1 MIINNKEFSEGQI
14 RSFLYFKDDSAL
26 RIIQV
31 FLKRALNLVTS
42 CTWINSSKVLEAIK
56 SDPKAVIRVFENV
69 DCSRNRRIN
78 EIRKEFLIS
87 EDLREKRTLISN
99 LAKPFIEYRVLGETI
114 APLLNSLSDDSLIKA
129 QSLSSIKQKIEQ
141 LNTDLEKFK
150 KEEAQ
155 VRMDVIKKHAKPLD
169 AYKGLSVEFVDL
181 VDKTLSNEQRDK
193 LIGFPVETI
202 ENKIKIL
209 NSRVERVQRLNE
221 MGIKVHVSSTEF
233 ELQAAANEFFRT
245 LKSDVYYELSKEEQ
259 ASLNLTD
266 EERTFLDHVILNREN
281 RLDNWLKNSKNP
293 TNLQNIDKSVR
304 EKIDQAFNLEKKL
317 PVWKALVQKYV
328 DQDAMPDAHY
338 GSPIRAL
345 FNNRI
350 NSIESARMFNRSN
363 LEDYIKSFAVE
374 NKCGHYPDVS
384 DEIINSKL
392 ELIRKYPLTDEY
404 KTLFDVRAF
413 PKDNYY
419 FNQIN
424 LFYWQQKI
432 DQTLSKYDRFLL
444 STLDED
450 QYKSKFEVFKK
461 FFNALKV
468 LRTLNCRFHPRNIVE
483 AINHSGSYEQTLKT
497 ILADYSYF
505 NMTHFIQ
512 STCKYSKPTLKNL
525 TNDQQLLLDR
535 MYDLRNVTDNK
546 SLNFEIIK
554 GWIEKAEHPEKLEE
568 TLYTVVFTA
577 KYSLDVDYYNGFK
590 RFINENVD
598 FRSMY
603 NQRLDG
609 PYGPSDTMKS
619 FISDF
624 DRLYPPMEAEMRN
637 KVLSKARLNPNL
649 VGEVWMFISQYCR
662 RH

>member
-31 FLKRALNLVTS
+31 FLKRTLNLVTL

-69 DCSRNRRIN
+69 DCSRNRRIE

-87 EDLREKRTLISN
+87 EDLREKRELIRN
-99 LAKPFIEYRVLGETI
+99 LAKPLYEYRVLGAPA
-114 APLLNSLSDDSLIKA
+114 APLLDSLSDDSLIKA
-129 QSLSSIKQKIEQ
+129 QSLSSIKQIIEQ

-193 LIGFPVETI
+193 LIGVPVEII
-202 ENKIKIL
+202 ENKIKVL

-233 ELQAAANEFFRT
+233 ECQAAANEFFKT

-266 EERTFLDHVILNREN
+266 EEKTFLDHVILNREN
-281 RLDNWLKNSKNP
+281 RLDNWLKYSKNP
-293 TNLQNIDKSVR
+293 TNLKNIDKSVR
-304 EKIDQAFNLEKKL
+304 EKIDQAFNLAQKL
-317 PVWKALVQKYV
+317 PVWKALVLKYV
-328 DQDAMPDAHY
+328 DLDTMPDAHY
-338 GSPIRAL
+338 GPPIRAL
-345 FNNRI
+345 FNNRV
-350 NSIESARMFNRSN
+350 NSIESARMFNRDN
-363 LEDYIKSFAVE
+363 LEDYIRSFAVE

-392 ELIRKYPLTDEY
+392 EFIRKYPLTDEY
-404 KTLFDVRAF
+404 KTLFDVRVF
-413 PKDNYY
+413 PKDNYF
-419 FNQIN
+419 FNQIY

-432 DQTLSKYDRFLL
+432 DQPLSKYDRYLL
-444 STLDED
+444 SELDEN
-450 QYKSKFEVFKK
+450 QYKSKFEGCKK
-461 FFNALKV
+461 FFKALKV
-468 LRTLNCRFHPRNIVE
+468 LRALNYRFHPREIVE
-483 AINHSGSYEQTLKT
+483 AINHSVSYEQTLKT

-512 STCKYSKPTLKNL
+512 STCKYSKPALKNL

-535 MYDLRNVTDNK
+535 MYELRDVAENNA
-546 SLNFEIIK
+546 LNFEIIK
-554 GWIEKAEHPEKLEE
+554 DWLEKAERPERLEE
-568 TLYTVVFTA
+568 TLFTVVFTA
-577 KYSLDVDYYNGFK
+577 KYCLDVDYYNGFK

-598 FRSMY
+598 FRILY
-603 NQRLDG
+603 NTRLNG
-609 PYGPSDTMKS
+609 PYSSSDMMKS

-624 DRLYPPMEAEMRN
+624 DRLYPPREGEMRN
-637 KVLSKARLNPNL
+637 NVLSEARLNPNL
-649 VGEVWMFISQYCR
+649 VGEVWKFISQYCR
-662 RH
+662 KH